1 MRQLIYRL
9 TEPTASI
16 PDARKIFSNHDLKL
30 LILPLFLEQLLEVL
44 VGVSDTFMVSYAGE
58 AAVSGVSLVN
68 MFNTVFIFLFSALAA
83 GGAVVVSQYI
93 GSRDEKN
100 GNLSAGQLVMIA
112 AVFSAAVMI
121 FSLVLNR
128 QLLRLLFGEVDQD
141 VMEACVTYLRISAY
155 SYPAIAVYNAG
166 AAIYRSMGKTNVT
179 MNISLAA
186 NGINIV
192 GNAIGVFVFH
202 AGVAGVAYPSLFAR
216 TFSAAVILVLC
227 FRRGKN
233 KIQKQ
238 EAMARKDLS
247 NFIRVRLEWKNIF
260 RLEGT
265 MVKRILGIA
274 VPNGIENGLFQLT
287 KVALSSIT
295 ALFGTTQIAA
305 NGVAQSFWSVA
316 ALMGTALGLAFVTV
330 IGQCMGA
337 GDTEA
342 AEYYM
347 RKLLRITFLASI
359 LWNGLILLAAPFVLR
374 GYAISDEAA
383 HLVVILVIIH
393 NIFNALFYPLSGA
406 LANGLR
412 AAGDVKYTMYVSIFS
427 TIGCRVVFSVLFGIC
442 LNLGVI
448 GIAFAMCLDW
458 MIRAAFFWI
467 RFQRGKWKE
476 FRVIG

>member
-1 MRQLIYRL
+1 MKQLICRL
-9 TEPTASI
+9 TEPAVSI
-16 PDARKIFSNHDLKL
+16 PDERKLFSDHALKL

-68 MFNTVFIFLFSALAA
+68 MFNTVFIFLFAALAA

-112 AVFSAAVMI
+112 SVFSVAVMI

-186 NGINIV
+186 NGINIA

-202 AGVAGVAYPSLFAR
+202 AGVAGVAYPSLIAR
-216 TFSAAVILVLC
+216 TFSAVVILVLC
-227 FRRGKN
+227 FRKE
-233 KIQKQ
+233 KHETQKC
-238 EAMARKDLS
+238 RKQRAEPLS
-247 NFIRVRLEWKNIF
+247 DSVRVRLKWKNIF
-260 RLEGT
+260 HWEGS

-295 ALFGTTQIAA
+295 ALFGTVQIAA

-359 LWNGLILLAAPFVLR
+359 LWNG
-374 GYAISDEAA
+374 
-383 HLVVILVIIH
+383 VV
-393 NIFNALFYPLSGA
+393 
-406 LANGLR
+406 LR

-427 TIGCRVVFSVLFGIC
+427 TIGCRVVFSILFGVC
-442 LNLGVI
+442 LDLGVI

-467 RFQRGKWKE
+467 RFRRGKWKE

>member
-16 PDARKIFSNHDLKL
+16 PDARKNFSNHDLKL

-128 QLLRLLFGEVDQD
+128 QLLWLLFGEVAQD

-202 AGVAGVAYPSLFAR
+202 AGVAGVAYPSLIAR
-216 TFSAAVILVLC
+216 TFSAVVILVLC
-227 FRRGKN
+227 FQKEKHETQKCRKRRG
-233 KIQKQ
+233 
-238 EAMARKDLS
+238 ETLS
-247 NFIRVRLEWKNIF
+247 NSVCVRLEWRNIF
-260 RLEGT
+260 HWEGS

-295 ALFGTTQIAA
+295 ALFGTVQIAA

-393 NIFNALFYPLSGA
+393 NLFNALFYPLSGA

>member
-1 MRQLIYRL
+1 MGRLIYRL
-9 TEPTASI
+9 TEPAATI
-16 PDARKIFSNHDLKL
+16 PDERKIFTNHDLKV
-30 LILPLFLEQLLEVL
+30 LIIPLFLEQLLEVL

-68 MFNTVFIFLFSALAA
+68 MFNTVFIYLFSALAA

-100 GNLSAGQLVMIA
+100 GSLSAGQLVMIA
-112 AVFSAAVMI
+112 AVFSTAVMVL
-121 FSLVLNR
+121 SLALNR
-128 QLLRLLFGEVDQD
+128 QLLRLLFGEVDRD
-141 VMEACVTYLRISAY
+141 VMEACVTYLQISAY

-166 AAIYRSMGKTNVT
+166 AAVYRSLGKTSVT

-192 GNAIGVFVFH
+192 GNAAGVFVLH
-202 AGVAGVAYPSLFAR
+202 AGVAGVAYPSLIAR
-216 TFSAAVILVLC
+216 AFSAVTILFLC
-227 FRRGKN
+227 FRRHAGQQASGN
-233 KIQKQ
+233 
-238 EAMARKDLS
+238 AAA
-247 NFIRVRLEWKNIF
+247 VRLRWKNIF
-260 RLEGT
+260 RWDGG
-265 MVKRILGIA
+265 MIRRILGIA

-295 ALFGTTQIAA
+295 ALFGTVQIAA

-337 GDTEA
+337 GDTDA
-342 AEYYM
+342 AEYYVK
-347 RKLLRITFLASI
+347 KLLRITFLASI
-359 LWNGLILLAAPFVLR
+359 FWNALILAAAPLVLK
-374 GYAISDEAA
+374 GYAISAEAA
-383 HLVVILVIIH
+383 RLVVILVIIH

-412 AAGDVKYTMYVSIFS
+412 AAGDVKFTMYVSIFS
-427 TIGCRVVFSVLFGIC
+427 TIGCRVAFSILFGIW
-442 LNLGVI
+442 LDLGVI

-458 MIRAAFFWI
+458 MIRAAFFWL

>member
-1 MRQLIYRL
+1 MKDKRGILMRGLIYRL
-9 TEPTASI
+9 TEPAGTI
-16 PDARKIFSNHDLKL
+16 PDERKIFSNYDLKI
-30 LILPLFLEQLLEVL
+30 LIVPLFLEQFLEVL

-100 GNLSAGQLVMIA
+100 GDLSAGQLIMIA
-112 AVFSAAVMI
+112 AVFSAAVTV
-121 FSLVLNR
+121 FSLALNR
-128 QLLRLLFGEVDQD
+128 QILRLLFGEVDPD
-141 VMEACVTYLRISAY
+141 VMEACVTYLQISAY
-155 SYPAIAVYNAG
+155 SYPAIAIYNAG
-166 AAIYRSMGKTNVT
+166 AAVCRSMGKTGVT

-186 NGINIV
+186 NGINIA
-192 GNAIGVFVFH
+192 GNAVGVFVLH
-202 AGVAGVAYPSLFAR
+202 AGVAGVAYPSLIAR
-216 TFSAAVILVLC
+216 TFSAVIVLFLC
-227 FRRGKN
+227 FRKKRFPHG
-233 KIQKQ
+233 
-238 EAMARKDLS
+238 
-247 NFIRVRLEWKNIF
+247 VRLAWNTIF
-260 RLEGT
+260 RWESS

-295 ALFGTTQIAA
+295 ALFGTVQIAA

-347 RKLLRITFLASI
+347 KKLLRITLLASI
-359 LWNGLILLAAPFVLR
+359 LWNILILAVTPHVLK
-374 GYAISDEAA
+374 GYALSDETAD
-383 HLVVILVIIH
+383 LVAVLVIIH

-412 AAGDVKYTMYVSIFS
+412 AAGDVRYTMYVSVFS
-427 TIGCRVVFSVLFGIC
+427 TIGCRVVFSILFGIF
-442 LNLGVI
+442 LDLGVI

-458 MIRAAFFWI
+458 MIRAMFFWI
-467 RFQRGKWKE
+467 RFRRGKWKE

>member
-9 TEPTASI
+9 TEPAASI
-16 PDARKIFSNHDLKL
+16 PDARKIFSNHALKL

-112 AVFSAAVMI
+112 SVFSVAVMI
-121 FSLVLNR
+121 FSLALNR
-128 QLLRLLFGEVDQD
+128 QLLRLLFGEVDQN
-141 VMEACVTYLRISAY
+141 VMEACATYLRISAY

-166 AAIYRSMGKTNVT
+166 AAVYRSMGKTNVT

-186 NGINIV
+186 NGINIA

-202 AGVAGVAYPSLFAR
+202 AGVAGVAYPSLIAR
-216 TFSAAVILVLC
+216 TFSAVVILALC
-227 FRRGKN
+227 F
-233 KIQKQ
+233 QKKEQ
-238 EAMARKDLS
+238 
-247 NFIRVRLEWKNIF
+247 VRLEWKNIF
-260 RLEGT
+260 YWEGG

-295 ALFGTTQIAA
+295 ALFETVQIAA

-347 RKLLRITFLASI
+347 RKLLRITFFASV

-374 GYAISDEAA
+374 GYAISDEAVD
-383 HLVVILVIIH
+383 LVVILVIIH

-412 AAGDVKYTMYVSIFS
+412 AAGDVKYTMYVSVFS
-427 TIGCRVVFSVLFGIC
+427 TIGCRVVFSILFGIC

-467 RFQRGKWKE
+467 RFRRGKWKE

>member
-1 MRQLIYRL
+1 MKQLICRL
-9 TEPTASI
+9 TEPAVSI
-16 PDARKIFSNHDLKL
+16 PDERKLFSDHALKL

-68 MFNTVFIFLFSALAA
+68 MFNTVFIFLFAALAA

-112 AVFSAAVMI
+112 SVFSVAVMI

-186 NGINIV
+186 NGINIA

-202 AGVAGVAYPSLFAR
+202 AGVAGVAYPSLIAR
-216 TFSAAVILVLC
+216 TFSAVVILVLC
-227 FRRGKN
+227 FRKE
-233 KIQKQ
+233 KHETQKC
-238 EAMARKDLS
+238 RKQRAEPLS
-247 NFIRVRLEWKNIF
+247 DSVRVRLKWKNIF
-260 RLEGT
+260 QWEGS

-295 ALFGTTQIAA
+295 ALFGTVQIAA

-359 LWNGLILLAAPFVLR
+359 LWNG
-374 GYAISDEAA
+374 
-383 HLVVILVIIH
+383 VV
-393 NIFNALFYPLSGA
+393 
-406 LANGLR
+406 LR

-427 TIGCRVVFSVLFGIC
+427 TIGCRVVFSILFGIC
-442 LNLGVI
+442 LDLGVI

-458 MIRAAFFWI
+458 MIRAAFFWT
-467 RFQRGKWKE
+467 RFRRGKWKE

>member
-1 MRQLIYRL
+1 MKQLIRRL
-9 TEPTASI
+9 TEPAVSI
-16 PDARKIFSNHDLKL
+16 PDERKLFSDHALKL

-112 AVFSAAVMI
+112 SVFSVAVMI

-186 NGINIV
+186 NGINIA

-202 AGVAGVAYPSLFAR
+202 AGVAGVAYPSLIAR
-216 TFSAAVILVLC
+216 TFSAVVILVLC
-227 FRRGKN
+227 FQKEKHETRKCRR
-233 KIQKQ
+233 QRA
-238 EAMARKDLS
+238 ETLS
-247 NFIRVRLEWKNIF
+247 DCVRVRLKWKNIF
-260 RLEGT
+260 HWEGS
-265 MVKRILGIA
+265 MVKRI
-274 VPNGIENGLFQLT
+274 
-287 KVALSSIT
+287 
-295 ALFGTTQIAA
+295 
-305 NGVAQSFWSVA
+305 
-316 ALMGTALGLAFVTV
+316 LGLAFVTV

-347 RKLLRITFLASI
+347 RRLLRITFFASI
-359 LWNGLILLAAPFVLR
+359 LWNGVVLLAAPLILR

-383 HLVVILVIIH
+383 RLVVILVIIH
-393 NIFNALFYPLSGA
+393 NIFNALFYPLSGS
-406 LANGLR
+406 LSNGLR

-442 LNLGVI
+442 LDLGVI
-448 GIAFAMCLDW
+448 GIASAMCLDW

>member
-1 MRQLIYRL
+1 MRGLIYRL
-9 TEPTASI
+9 TEPAGTI
-16 PDARKIFSNHDLKL
+16 PDERKIFSNHDLKI
-30 LILPLFLEQLLEVL
+30 LIVPLFLEQLLEVL

-100 GNLSAGQLVMIA
+100 GNLSAGQLVMIS
-112 AVFSAAVMI
+112 AVFSAAVTV
-121 FSLVLNR
+121 FSLALNR
-128 QLLRLLFGEVDQD
+128 QLLRLLFGEVDPD
-141 VMEACVTYLRISAY
+141 VMDACVTYLQISAY
-155 SYPAIAVYNAG
+155 SYPAIALYNAG
-166 AAIYRSMGKTNVT
+166 AAVCRSMGKTSVT
-179 MNISLAA
+179 MNISLAS

-192 GNAIGVFVFH
+192 GNAVGVFVLH
-202 AGVAGVAYPSLFAR
+202 AGVAGVAYPSLIAR
-216 TFSAAVILVLC
+216 TFSAVVILILC
-227 FRRGKN
+227 FRK
-233 KIQKQ
+233 KSSP
-238 EAMARKDLS
+238 AS
-247 NFIRVRLEWKNIF
+247 VRLAWKNIF
-260 RLEGT
+260 RWESG

-295 ALFGTTQIAA
+295 ALFGTVQIAA

-347 RKLLRITFLASI
+347 KKLLRITLLASI
-359 LWNGLILLAAPFVLR
+359 LWNALILAVTPLVLK
-374 GYAISDEAA
+374 GDALSDETAD
-383 HLVVILVIIH
+383 LVAVLVIIH

-412 AAGDVKYTMYVSIFS
+412 AAGDVRYTMYVSIFS
-427 TIGCRVVFSVLFGIC
+427 TIGCRVVFSILFGIF
-442 LNLGVI
+442 LDLGVI

-458 MIRAAFFWI
+458 MIRAMFFWI
-467 RFQRGKWKE
+467 RFRGGKWKE

>member
-1 MRQLIYRL
+1 MRGLIYRL
-9 TEPTASI
+9 TEPAGTI
-16 PDARKIFSNHDLKL
+16 PDERKIFSNHDLKI
-30 LILPLFLEQLLEVL
+30 LIVPLFLEQLLEVL

-100 GNLSAGQLVMIA
+100 GNLSAGQLVMIS
-112 AVFSAAVMI
+112 AVFSAAVTV
-121 FSLVLNR
+121 FSLALNR
-128 QLLRLLFGEVDQD
+128 QLLRLLFGEVDPD
-141 VMEACVTYLRISAY
+141 VMDACVTYLQISAY
-155 SYPAIAVYNAG
+155 SYPAIALYNAG
-166 AAIYRSMGKTNVT
+166 AAVCRSMGKTSVT
-179 MNISLAA
+179 MNISLAS

-192 GNAIGVFVFH
+192 GNAVGVFVLH
-202 AGVAGVAYPSLFAR
+202 AGVAGVAYPSLIAR
-216 TFSAAVILVLC
+216 TFSAVVILILC
-227 FRRGKN
+227 FRK
-233 KIQKQ
+233 KSSP
-238 EAMARKDLS
+238 AS
-247 NFIRVRLEWKNIF
+247 VRLAWKNIF
-260 RLEGT
+260 RWESG

-295 ALFGTTQIAA
+295 ALFGTVQIAA

-347 RKLLRITFLASI
+347 KKLLRITLLASI
-359 LWNGLILLAAPFVLR
+359 LWNALILAVTPLVLK
-374 GYAISDEAA
+374 GYALSDETAD
-383 HLVVILVIIH
+383 LVAVLVIIH

-412 AAGDVKYTMYVSIFS
+412 AAGDVRYTMYVSIFS
-427 TIGCRVVFSVLFGIC
+427 TIGCRVVFSILFGIF
-442 LNLGVI
+442 LDLGVI

-458 MIRAAFFWI
+458 MIRAMFFWI
-467 RFQRGKWKE
+467 RFRGGKWKE

>member
-1 MRQLIYRL
+1 MRGLIYRL
-9 TEPTASI
+9 TEPAGTI
-16 PDARKIFSNHDLKL
+16 PDERKIFSNHDLKI
-30 LILPLFLEQLLEVL
+30 LIVPLFLEQLLEVL

-112 AVFSAAVMI
+112 AVFSAAVTV
-121 FSLVLNR
+121 FSLALNR
-128 QLLRLLFGEVDQD
+128 QLLRVLFGEVDPD
-141 VMEACVTYLRISAY
+141 VMEACVTYLQISAY
-155 SYPAIAVYNAG
+155 SYPAIAIYNAG
-166 AAIYRSMGKTNVT
+166 AAVYRSMGKTGVT

-192 GNAIGVFVFH
+192 GNAVGVFILH
-202 AGVAGVAYPSLFAR
+202 AGVAGVAYPSLIAR
-216 TFSAAVILVLC
+216 TFSAVVILILC
-227 FRRGKN
+227 FRKKN
-233 KIQKQ
+233 CPV
-238 EAMARKDLS
+238 S
-247 NFIRVRLEWKNIF
+247 VRLVGKNIF
-260 RLEGT
+260 RWEGS
-265 MVKRILGIA
+265 MVKRILSIA

-295 ALFGTTQIAA
+295 ALFGTVQIAA

-337 GDTEA
+337 EDTEA

-347 RKLLRITFLASI
+347 KKLLRITFIASI
-359 LWNGLILLAAPFVLR
+359 LWNALILAATPLVLK
-374 GYAISDEAA
+374 GYALSDEAA
-383 HLVVILVIIH
+383 DLVVVLVIIH

-412 AAGDVKYTMYVSIFS
+412 AAGDVRYTMYVSIFS
-427 TIGCRVVFSVLFGIC
+427 TIGCRVVFSVLFGIF
-442 LNLGVI
+442 LDLGVI

-458 MIRAAFFWI
+458 MIRAMFFWI
-467 RFQRGKWKE
+467 RFRRGKWKE

>member
-1 MRQLIYRL
+1 MKQLIRRL
-9 TEPTASI
+9 TEPAVSI
-16 PDARKIFSNHDLKL
+16 PDERKLFSDHALKL

-112 AVFSAAVMI
+112 SVFSVIVMI

-186 NGINIV
+186 NGINIA

-202 AGVAGVAYPSLFAR
+202 AGVAGVAYPSLIAR
-216 TFSAAVILVLC
+216 TFSAVVILVLC
-227 FRRGKN
+227 F
-233 KIQKQ
+233 QKEKHKTQ
-238 EAMARKDLS
+238 KCRKQRAEPLS
-247 NFIRVRLEWKNIF
+247 DAVRVRLKWKNIF
-260 RLEGT
+260 HWEGS

-295 ALFGTTQIAA
+295 ALSEPYRSRLTGWHRAS
-305 NGVAQSFWSVA
+305 G
-316 ALMGTALGLAFVTV
+316 
-330 IGQCMGA
+330 
-337 GDTEA
+337 
-342 AEYYM
+342 
-347 RKLLRITFLASI
+347 LLR
-359 LWNGLILLAAPFVLR
+359 
-374 GYAISDEAA
+374 
-383 HLVVILVIIH
+383 H
-393 NIFNALFYPLSGA
+393 
-406 LANGLR
+406 
-412 AAGDVKYTMYVSIFS
+412 
-427 TIGCRVVFSVLFGIC
+427 
-442 LNLGVI
+442 
-448 GIAFAMCLDW
+448 
-458 MIRAAFFWI
+458 
-467 RFQRGKWKE
+467 
-476 FRVIG
+476 

>member
-1 MRQLIYRL
+1 MRGLIYRL
-9 TEPTASI
+9 TEPAGTI
-16 PDARKIFSNHDLKL
+16 PDERKIFSNHDLKI
-30 LILPLFLEQLLEVL
+30 LIVPLFLEQLVPLFLEQLLEVL

-100 GNLSAGQLVMIA
+100 GNLSAGQLVMIS
-112 AVFSAAVMI
+112 AVFSAAVTV
-121 FSLVLNR
+121 FSLALNR
-128 QLLRLLFGEVDQD
+128 QLLRLLFGEVDPD
-141 VMEACVTYLRISAY
+141 VMDACVTYLQISAY
-155 SYPAIAVYNAG
+155 SYPAIALYNAG
-166 AAIYRSMGKTNVT
+166 AAVCRSMGKTSVT
-179 MNISLAA
+179 MNISLAS

-192 GNAIGVFVFH
+192 GNAVGVFVLH
-202 AGVAGVAYPSLFAR
+202 AGVAGVAYPSLIAR
-216 TFSAAVILVLC
+216 TFSAVVILILC
-227 FRRGKN
+227 FRK
-233 KIQKQ
+233 KSSP
-238 EAMARKDLS
+238 AS
-247 NFIRVRLEWKNIF
+247 VRLAWKNIF
-260 RLEGT
+260 RWESG

-295 ALFGTTQIAA
+295 ALFGTVQIAA

-347 RKLLRITFLASI
+347 KKLLRITLLASI
-359 LWNGLILLAAPFVLR
+359 LWNALILAVTPLVLK
-374 GYAISDEAA
+374 GYALSDETAD
-383 HLVVILVIIH
+383 LVAVLVIIH

-412 AAGDVKYTMYVSIFS
+412 AAGDVRYTMYVSIFS
-427 TIGCRVVFSVLFGIC
+427 TIGCRVVFSILFGIF
-442 LNLGVI
+442 LDLGVI

-458 MIRAAFFWI
+458 MIRAMFFWI
-467 RFQRGKWKE
+467 RFRGGKWKE